1 MGHRGLETSG
11 GARPADPQGGTAMT
25 AASVERRLAAI
36 LATDVVGYSHLIEQD
51 EAATLSTLKAIRRD
65 VFDPLL
71 SAHHGRTVKLM
82 GDGAIAEFGSVVDA
96 VACAV
101 AVQKGVAE
109 HQTDVSAER
118 RIVFRIGINL
128 GDVVVDAD
136 DLLGDGVNIA
146 ARLEQICEP
155 GSIMLSGTAYDQL
168 HGKLDLPLE
177 AVGEQRVKNIDR
189 PIRAYRLHLD
199 EKRYTA
205 PTAHPSANEG
215 GKPSIAVLPF
225 LNMSGDPDQEY
236 FSDGISEDIIT
247 ALSRLRWFLVI
258 ARTST
263 FAYKGRSADV
273 KQVARE
279 LAVGYVLEG
288 SVRKIGQRVRITVQL
303 IDAVGGSHI
312 WADRY
317 DRDLS
322 DIFALQDEITTSVT
336 AAIEP
341 KLLAAEG
348 IRANLRAPG
357 DLNAWDLVA
366 RGLSHFWKLTAAE
379 SETGI
384 KILQEAV
391 QRYPSYAPAHSMLA
405 FALVIA
411 VYVGWMPA
419 DRDLASR
426 LARRAVEL
434 DEDDPWAHAALGYL
448 AFTGRQTEDSLRH
461 FQAAL
466 TLNPNFAAAYGAQGW
481 ALVFDGRSEEA
492 LACFDRALRMSPRDP
507 LNGFILA
514 GVSAANYF
522 AARYSEAVEWAQKA
536 VELRP
541 GLLGAHRVLCA
552 SLGQAGQVDKAASAM
567 MTLRQLQPNVSV
579 RWVQQ
584 SVPYTTQ
591 PMEHFVDGLRRAGLP
606 D

>member
-1 MGHRGLETSG
+1 
-11 GARPADPQGGTAMT
+11 
-25 AASVERRLAAI
+25 
-36 LATDVVGYSHLIEQD
+36 
-51 EAATLSTLKAIRRD
+51 
-65 VFDPLL
+65 
-71 SAHHGRTVKLM
+71 
-82 GDGAIAEFGSVVDA
+82 
-96 VACAV
+96 
-101 AVQKGVAE
+101 
-109 HQTDVSAER
+109 
-118 RIVFRIGINL
+118 
-128 GDVVVDAD
+128 
-136 DLLGDGVNIA
+136 
-146 ARLEQICEP
+146 
-155 GSIMLSGTAYDQL
+155 
-168 HGKLDLPLE
+168 
-177 AVGEQRVKNIDR
+177 
-189 PIRAYRLHLD
+189 
-199 EKRYTA
+199 
-205 PTAHPSANEG
+205 
-215 GKPSIAVLPF
+215 
-225 LNMSGDPDQEY
+225 
-236 FSDGISEDIIT
+236 
-247 ALSRLRWFLVI
+247 
-258 ARTST
+258 
-263 FAYKGRSADV
+263 
-273 KQVARE
+273 
-279 LAVGYVLEG
+279 
-288 SVRKIGQRVRITVQL
+288 
-303 IDAVGGSHI
+303 
-312 WADRY
+312 
-317 DRDLS
+317 
-322 DIFALQDEITTSVT
+322 
-336 AAIEP
+336 
-341 KLLAAEG
+341 
-348 IRANLRAPG
+348 
-357 DLNAWDLVA
+357 
-366 RGLSHFWKLTAAE
+366 
-379 SETGI
+379 
-384 KILQEAV
+384 
-391 QRYPSYAPAHSMLA
+391 MLA

-411 VYVGWMPA
+411 AYVGWMPA

>member
-1 MGHRGLETSG
+1 
-11 GARPADPQGGTAMT
+11 MT
-25 AASVERRLAAI
+25 AGSVERRLAAI
-36 LATDVVGYSHLIEQD
+36 LATDVVGYSHLSEQD
-51 EAATLSTLKAIRRD
+51 EAGALKAIRRD

-177 AVGEQRVKNIDR
+177 AVGDQRVKNIDR

-199 EKRYTA
+199 EKRYTT

-366 RGLSHFWKLTAAE
+366 RGFVSFLE
-379 SETGI
+379 
-384 KILQEAV
+384 
-391 QRYPSYAPAHSMLA
+391 
-405 FALVIA
+405 
-411 VYVGWMPA
+411 A
-419 DRDLASR
+419 DRPGKRDGHQ
-426 LARRAVEL
+426 
-434 DEDDPWAHAALGYL
+434 DPAGGRAAL
-448 AFTGRQTEDSLRH
+448 
-461 FQAAL
+461 
-466 TLNPNFAAAYGAQGW
+466 
-481 ALVFDGRSEEA
+481 
-492 LACFDRALRMSPRDP
+492 
-507 LNGFILA
+507 
-514 GVSAANYF
+514 
-522 AARYSEAVEWAQKA
+522 
-536 VELRP
+536 P
-541 GLLGAHRVLCA
+541 GLRSGTQHARIRARHRSLCWLDA
-552 SLGQAGQVDKAASAM
+552 C
-567 MTLRQLQPNVSV
+567 R
-579 RWVQQ
+579 
-584 SVPYTTQ
+584 
-591 PMEHFVDGLRRAGLP
+591 
-606 D
+606 